1 MTVAESKGSQPSNPE
16 AGPRPIQDDEVH
28 RRSHPRFAV
37 ELDLSIGNA
46 QNFYAGVVEN
56 VSVGGVFIATHLC
69 RPVGEL
75 VEITIHLTDGDEP
88 VRGIGEVRW
97 VRALSEPDDLPPGMG
112 IRFVELNEGARDAI
126 ERFLQRTRMPS
137 FHDR

>member
-1 MTVAESKGSQPSNPE
+1 MTVAESKRPLTQ
-16 AGPRPIQDDEVH
+16 AGPRPTEDDEAH
-28 RRSHPRFAV
+28 RRSHPRFVV
-37 ELDLSIGNA
+37 ELDLSLGSA

-69 RPVGEL
+69 RPVGEQ

-88 VRGIGEVRW
+88 VRGVGEVRW

-112 IRFVELNEGARDAI
+112 IRFVELSEGAREAI
-126 ERFLQRTRMPS
+126 ERFLERTRLPS
-137 FHDR
+137 YPDR